1 MCIRDRDYSSGV
13 ARIAEAIVV
22 ALGVASG
29 CLLYT
34 SMGCST
40 QGGGAAQAETNQEAA
55 GDDTKAA
62 AGEDGEFL
70 IFTVEDTG
78 NGMDPESL
86 AKLQKRINSEQ
97 TARCD
102 ERGFG
107 MWNVNQRIKM
117 CYGETCGI
125 EVESEENR
133 GMKVTLRVLKY

>member
-1 MCIRDRDYSSGV
+1 MKRMKEMRTWKRT
-13 ARIAEAIVV
+13 A
-22 ALGVASG
+22 G
-29 CLLYT
+29 CFLAAVMTAGLL
-34 SMGCST
+34 MGCST

-107 MWNVNQRIKM
+107 MWNVNQRIKL

-133 GMKVTLRVLKY
+133 GTKVTLRVLKY

>member
-1 MCIRDRDYSSGV
+1 MS
-13 ARIAEAIVV
+13 
-22 ALGVASG
+22 
-29 CLLYT
+29 
-34 SMGCST
+34 
-40 QGGGAAQAETNQEAA
+40 
-55 GDDTKAA
+55 

-107 MWNVNQRIKM
+107 MWNVNQRIAVLW
-117 CYGETCGI
+117 GRLCGI

-133 GMKVTLRVLKY
+133 G